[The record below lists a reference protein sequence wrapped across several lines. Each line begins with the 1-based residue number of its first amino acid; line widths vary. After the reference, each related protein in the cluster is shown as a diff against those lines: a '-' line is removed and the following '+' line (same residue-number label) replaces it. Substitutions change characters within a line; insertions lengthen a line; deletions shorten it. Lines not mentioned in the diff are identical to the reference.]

1 MSNLHKHVVIHQ
13 HRHGESVYTVD
24 SNVILNEFK
33 EDHLNTLIEKLEIDF
48 EPDIDEYITI
58 HLVDKT
64 DATIMLGDK

>member
-1 MSNLHKHVVIHQ
+1 
-13 HRHGESVYTVD
+13 VYTVD